1 MRATMLVPVLLSV
14 ILPVAAQTGCQ
25 TCSAPGGDCSK
36 AYKGG
41 PGVSCGEV
49 AGNSFCCPSTGNAL
63 AHPGGDKCHKCA
75 DSYRCFYGNLPSNIC
90 GERVR
95 GRYSELQ
102 TSSLVIL
109 VLSFL
114 LIGMAVSACMRHRR
128 QLPLHA
134 QGVQGMQMQQQ
145 QQQMQVAVMPGQP
158 MHGAQPGMPVGT
170 VVGCHPGG
178 GGYPGGGCY
187 PVQSAYPA
195 QSGYGG
201 GTVAAGAG
209 MGFLGGMMVSNM
221 MHDGGG
227 YGGGGYGDGG
237 GGYGGG
243 DMGGGDMGGGDFSAD
258 M

>member
-1 MRATMLVPVLLSV
+1 MRATMLVTGLLSV

-90 GERVR
+90 GERER

-134 QGVQGMQMQQQ
+134 QGVQDMQMAA
-145 QQQMQVAVMPGQP
+145 MHTGRAGQP
-158 MHGAQPGMPVGT
+158 MQGAQPGMPVGT

-178 GGYPGGGCY
+178 GVYPGGGCY
-187 PVQSAYPA
+187 
-195 QSGYGG
+195 
-201 GTVAAGAG
+201 
-209 MGFLGGMMVSNM
+209 L
-221 MHDGGG
+221 
-227 YGGGGYGDGG
+227 
-237 GGYGGG
+237 
-243 DMGGGDMGGGDFSAD
+243 
-258 M
+258 